1 MVTVFPAPYV
11 TCTFASQPS
20 RLLNCSRRFFPI
32 ISFSHM
38 YLSFLPTTDLTC
50 TSILK
55 TALSSFSHRRS
66 PEMRIARTPFK
77 GKSAS
82 VAIRLWEDI
91 SLNCF
96 VRGFCDFQVQSVVVL
111 WSQFIWPSPFL
122 TPDPSQIHTSAPN
135 PGRDGSRT
143 RWREHFSPREVAR
156 FKKSVRRALRRPT
169 ELTTRMQ
176 NKRRIRLFIYFRQWA
191 TN

>member
-20 RLLNCSRRFFPI
+20 RLLNCSKRFFPI
-32 ISFSHM
+32 ISFSHA

-82 VAIRLWEDI
+82 VAICLLEDI

-111 WSQFIWPSPFL
+111 RSQFIWPSPFL
-122 TPDPSQIHTSAPN
+122 TPDPRFTPPRRTQAEM
-135 PGRDGSRT
+135 GRERDGVNIFRRGRSHGSR
-143 RWREHFSPREVAR
+143 RVLE
-156 FKKSVRRALRRPT
+156 
-169 ELTTRMQ
+169 ELFGGQ
-176 NKRRIRLFIYFRQWA
+176 LN
-191 TN
+191 